1 MKKIK
6 NILAVALIA
15 LTGFIS
21 LVAMKPMREKF
32 PELGIN
38 PNPPIVQ
45 ESCVGCPEAVVV
57 KIINNSRCKK
67 IKAILGFTASQIDA
81 TGNPVTSGI
90 FTIDPII
97 LSPLIPFL
105 DITKVMID
113 PHVTSPINTSQTYTL
128 PTGGIDIYASDY
140 TTVLGNILPG
150 EINKRVPK
158 LDAQGNGPS
167 GRCECYIVS
176 WDIATNTITIN
187 DCQ

>member
-6 NILAVALIA
+6 NIFAVALIA

-38 PNPPIVQ
+38 PNPPVVG
-45 ESCVGCPEAVVV
+45 ERCVGCPAPL
-57 KIINNSRCKK
+57 KIVNNSQCKK
-67 IKAILGFTASQIDA
+67 IKAILGFTASQTDA
-81 TGNPVTSGI
+81 AGNTVTSGI

-140 TTVLGNILPG
+140 TTVLGNIQPG
-150 EINKRVPK
+150 EMNKRVPK

-167 GRCECYIVS
+167 GICECYIVS
-176 WDIATNTITIN
+176 WDTATNTITIN